1 MVCYLRLYLLLYTFL
16 YNSIISLGQLN
27 FSTQYKGKNFVFE
40 SSEKLKKFLKTPEK
54 YSNLNVP
61 VKKISE
67 EKSKVSDQINFENT
81 VNYLENHLGSIIT
94 KGLLEL
100 SQNKIKYPHLSV
112 KETSLKYLAL
122 FLKSNNPNNNEFGKV
137 KYGKKLN
144 EFLKNSKLPYEL
156 LDVYE
161 KYKKMNNNVL
171 QRDLIRKQLNNLG
184 EKYDD
189 LMEKAKIQKNT
200 RFNNFFKN

>member
-1 MVCYLRLYLLLYTFL
+1 M
-16 YNSIISLGQLN
+16 
-27 FSTQYKGKNFVFE
+27 
-40 SSEKLKKFLKTPEK
+40 
-54 YSNLNVP
+54 
-61 VKKISE
+61 
-67 EKSKVSDQINFENT
+67 SDQINFENT

-122 FLKSNNPNNNEFGKV
+122 FLKANNPNNNNFGKV

-156 LDVYE
+156 LEVYE
-161 KYKKMNNNVL
+161 KYQKTTNNPL
-171 QRDLIRKQLNNLG
+171 HKDLIRKQLNNLG
-184 EKYDD
+184 EKYDE
-189 LMEKAKIQKNT
+189 LMEKAKIQKNN
-200 RFNNFFKN
+200 RFLNFFKN